1 MNWMDAGREQ
11 LKPVL
16 NTSLKKLMKITKH
29 LINDSQHLECDLI
42 QEHYEYGK
50 CILTNTLQIK

>member
-1 MNWMDAGREQ
+1 MDAGREQ